1 MKGYKVKEKDFS
13 EESDNQEDIKAQ
25 FHTCSS
31 VGFHIVI
38 KPSFGQH
45 FNGVP
50 LLVNPT
56 TLTRI
61 NGVTS
66 LSASPAACKAFSR
79 DFCRSDCLNA

>member
-1 MKGYKVKEKDFS
+1 MKGYKVKEKYLS
-13 EESDNQEDIKAQ
+13 AKSDNQEDIKQ
-25 FHTCSS
+25 FHTCFS

-45 FNGVP
+45 FNGVR

-66 LSASPAACKAFSR
+66 LSASPAVCKAFSR